1 MTIALSPFQRAL
13 VEAALKRLQ
22 NELNAECASETVELQ
37 DLCLWIDWGT
47 GTVALSEKD
56 GFSRF
61 VCNSAAH
68 RDAVIQDLKT
78 QTLSLNS
85 LNNRRGLGPC
95 PSVKPPAILQKL

>member
-1 MTIALSPFQRAL
+1 MTIALSPFQWAL

-22 NELNAECASETVELQ
+22 NELNAECASETVEPQ

-61 VCNSAAH
+61 ACNSAVH
-68 RDAVIQDLKT
+68 RDAVIKT
-78 QTLSLNS
+78 LERKHFRL
-85 LNNRRGLGPC
+85 
-95 PSVKPPAILQKL
+95 IL

>member
-1 MTIALSPFQRAL
+1 MTIALSPFQWAL

-22 NELNAECASETVELQ
+22 NELNAECASEAVEPQ

-61 VCNSAAH
+61 VCNSEAH
-68 RDAVIQDLKT
+68 RDAVIKTLK
-78 QTLSLNS
+78 
-85 LNNRRGLGPC
+85 RRRFYLIP
-95 PSVKPPAILQKL
+95 